1 LFASQATGF
10 VVMPMPNLFKY
21 FAFVGGA
28 LLAMITL
35 ASFLLDPATVTTTAA
50 TPAKP
55 VIVVQHDPRASKIER
70 WRNEQAALKAAA
82 QTQTADNASLVTKSE
97 QVRLVG
103 VVTAPAQAQPVQP
116 VQAPPAQSQASQAEP
131 ALQTAD
137 VSAAHDA
144 EVARAAEL
152 ARAKAEKVKA
162 AKAAKTARQTKL
174 ARDRAR
180 ADQLAHAQS
189 QPGQWQQGPSSF
201 FGGPPQRTAS
211 NQQDQFYYGQRAPA
225 REREANAYAPRP
237 SFGPFGGFGR
247 W

>member
-1 LFASQATGF
+1 
-10 VVMPMPNLFKY
+10 MPMPSLFKY

-35 ASFLLDPATVTTTAA
+35 ASFLFDPATVTTTAA

-116 VQAPPAQSQASQAEP
+116 VQASPAQSQAAQIQATQAEP

-152 ARAKAEKVKA
+152 ARAKAEKV
-162 AKAAKTARQTKL
+162 KAAKTARQTKL

>member
-1 LFASQATGF
+1 
-10 VVMPMPNLFKY
+10 MPMPNLFKY

-97 QVRLVG
+97 QARVVG

-116 VQAPPAQSQASQAEP
+116 VQAPPAQTQATQIQATQAEP

>member
-1 LFASQATGF
+1 
-10 VVMPMPNLFKY
+10 MPMPSLFKY

-97 QVRLVG
+97 QARVVG

-116 VQAPPAQSQASQAEP
+116 VQASPTQSQAAQIQATQAEP

-162 AKAAKTARQTKL
+162 AKTTKAARQTKL

>member
-1 LFASQATGF
+1 
-10 VVMPMPNLFKY
+10 MPMPSLFKY

-97 QVRLVG
+97 QARVVG

-116 VQAPPAQSQASQAEP
+116 VQASPTQSQAAQIQATQAEP
-131 ALQTAD
+131 ALQTSD

-162 AKAAKTARQTKL
+162 AKAAKTVRQTKL

>member
-1 LFASQATGF
+1 
-10 VVMPMPNLFKY
+10 MPMPSLFKY

-97 QVRLVG
+97 QARVVG

-116 VQAPPAQSQASQAEP
+116 VQAPPAQTQATQIQATQAEP

>member
-1 LFASQATGF
+1 
-10 VVMPMPNLFKY
+10 MPMPSLFKY

-131 ALQTAD
+131 ALQTSD

>member
-1 LFASQATGF
+1 
-10 VVMPMPNLFKY
+10 MPMPNLFKY

-35 ASFLLDPATVTTTAA
+35 ASFLFDPATVTTTAA

-55 VIVVQHDPRASKIER
+55 VIVVQHDPRASKLER

-162 AKAAKTARQTKL
+162 AKAAKTVRQTKL

>member
-1 LFASQATGF
+1 
-10 VVMPMPNLFKY
+10 MPMPSLFKY

-97 QVRLVG
+97 QARVVG

-131 ALQTAD
+131 ALQTSD

-162 AKAAKTARQTKL
+162 AKAAKTVRQTKL

>member
-1 LFASQATGF
+1 
-10 VVMPMPNLFKY
+10 MPMPSLFKY

-97 QVRLVG
+97 QARVVG

-116 VQAPPAQSQASQAEP
+116 VQVPPAQTQATQTQAAQAEP

-162 AKAAKTARQTKL
+162 AKTTKAARQTKL

-201 FGGPPQRTAS
+201 FGGPPQQRTAS

>member
-1 LFASQATGF
+1 
-10 VVMPMPNLFKY
+10 MPMPSLFKY

-97 QVRLVG
+97 QARVVG

-116 VQAPPAQSQASQAEP
+116 VQVPPAQTQATQTQAAQAEP
-131 ALQTAD
+131 ALQTAA

-144 EVARAAEL
+144 EVARAAEH

-162 AKAAKTARQTKL
+162 AKTTKAARQTKL

-201 FGGPPQRTAS
+201 FGGPPQQRTAS

>member
-1 LFASQATGF
+1 
-10 VVMPMPNLFKY
+10 MPMPNLFKY

-162 AKAAKTARQTKL
+162 AKAAKTVRQTKL

>member
-1 LFASQATGF
+1 
-10 VVMPMPNLFKY
+10 MPMPSLFKY

-97 QVRLVG
+97 QARVVG

-116 VQAPPAQSQASQAEP
+116 VQAPPAQTQATQIQANQAEP

-162 AKAAKTARQTKL
+162 AKTTKAARQTKL

>member
-1 LFASQATGF
+1 
-10 VVMPMPNLFKY
+10 MPMPNLFKY

-116 VQAPPAQSQASQAEP
+116 VQAPPAQTQATQIQANQAEP

-152 ARAKAEKVKA
+152 ARAKAEKAKA

-247 W
+247 GW

>member
-1 LFASQATGF
+1 
-10 VVMPMPNLFKY
+10 MPMPSLFKY

-116 VQAPPAQSQASQAEP
+116 VQAPPAQTQATQIQANQAEP

-162 AKAAKTARQTKL
+162 AKAAKTVRQTKL

>member
-1 LFASQATGF
+1 
-10 VVMPMPNLFKY
+10 MPMPNLFKY

-35 ASFLLDPATVTTTAA
+35 ASFLFDPATVTTTAA

-162 AKAAKTARQTKL
+162 AKAAKTVRQTKL

>member
-1 LFASQATGF
+1 
-10 VVMPMPNLFKY
+10 MPMPSLFKY

-97 QVRLVG
+97 QARVVG

-116 VQAPPAQSQASQAEP
+116 VQVPPAQTQATQTQATQAEP

-152 ARAKAEKVKA
+152 ARAKAEKAKA

>member
-1 LFASQATGF
+1 
-10 VVMPMPNLFKY
+10 MPMPNLFKY

-116 VQAPPAQSQASQAEP
+116 VQAPPAQTQATQIQANQAEP

-162 AKAAKTARQTKL
+162 AKAAKTVRQTKL

>member
-1 LFASQATGF
+1 
-10 VVMPMPNLFKY
+10 MPMPSLFKY

-131 ALQTAD
+131 ALQTSD

-162 AKAAKTARQTKL
+162 AKAAKTVRQTKL

>member
-1 LFASQATGF
+1 
-10 VVMPMPNLFKY
+10 MPMPNLFKY

>member
-1 LFASQATGF
+1 
-10 VVMPMPNLFKY
+10 MPMPNLFKY

-35 ASFLLDPATVTTTAA
+35 ASFLLDPATVATTVA

-131 ALQTAD
+131 GAANRRRLGSARCRGRARGRACPCQGREGQGRQGRQNRPPDEAGARPRPGRSTRACPIATRP
-137 VSAAHDA
+137 VAARPELLLRRPAAAHRLEPA
-144 EVARAAEL
+144 GPILLRPARACA
-152 ARAKAEKVKA
+152 
-162 AKAAKTARQTKL
+162 
-174 ARDRAR
+174 
-180 ADQLAHAQS
+180 
-189 QPGQWQQGPSSF
+189 
-201 FGGPPQRTAS
+201 
-211 NQQDQFYYGQRAPA
+211 
-225 REREANAYAPRP
+225 
-237 SFGPFGGFGR
+237 
-247 W
+247 

>member
-1 LFASQATGF
+1 
-10 VVMPMPNLFKY
+10 MPMPSLFKY

-97 QVRLVG
+97 QARLVG
-103 VVTAPAQAQPVQP
+103 VVTASAQAQPVQP
-116 VQAPPAQSQASQAEP
+116 VQASPAQSQAAQIQATQAEP

-162 AKAAKTARQTKL
+162 AKTTKAARQTKL

-201 FGGPPQRTAS
+201 FGGPPQQRTAS

>member
-1 LFASQATGF
+1 
-10 VVMPMPNLFKY
+10 MPMPNLFKY

-116 VQAPPAQSQASQAEP
+116 VQAPPAQTQATQIQANQAEP

-201 FGGPPQRTAS
+201 FGGPPQQRTAS